1 MPPRQRMTPLGKCWQ
16 IPFSLAPE
24 IHVRSTT
31 FGGTCHTKHVP
42 IWGIRDIRGPEA
54 VPHSCQINQNQ
65 KRRFLAEIVKHFH
78 SQSQWP
84 VVQLGRRDKQER
96 ETMDGKC
103 IGSSQVGVYVYAP
116 PKFISPEYC
125 LVDLSGAQ
133 QEPAQERCGFCCYQS
148 TTRHIRPVSKAGFS
162 VYKLSLLVSFDSY
175 GHM

>member
-1 MPPRQRMTPLGKCWQ
+1 MPPRQRMTLLGKCWQ
-16 IPFSLAPE
+16 MPFSLAPE

-65 KRRFLAEIVKHFH
+65 KRRFLAEIVK
-78 SQSQWP
+78 Q
-84 VVQLGRRDKQER
+84 
-96 ETMDGKC
+96 TMDGKC

-162 VYKLSLLVSFDSY
+162 VYKLTLLVSFDSY